1 MVIQSDNALSPGFVY
16 GRSHCV
22 IIFPFFLQEVDIT
35 RGQLIEMN
43 LELVRRRVNNS
54 EEFFKLGI
62 CPTR

>member
-1 MVIQSDNALSPGFVY
+1 MIQRDNALSPGFVY
-16 GRSHCV
+16 ERGHCI

-43 LELVRRRVNNS
+43 LELVRRHVNDS
-54 EEFFKLGI
+54 EEFFKWRI